1 MKTINKADIE
11 LIKSRFQIK
20 VKNLLTY
27 YGLSL
32 SCEQA
37 MFVST
42 AMEYVVKNHSSYAE
56 QYQRINEFIFAID
69 GITYQHQCHDEIA
82 TTLASC
88 DNDIPF

>member
-1 MKTINKADIE
+1 MSQITKNDIE
-11 LIKSRFQIK
+11 LIKSVFQLK
-20 VKNLLTY
+20 VKSLLSS

-32 SCEQA
+32 SCEQE

-69 GITYQHQCHDEIA
+69 GITYQHKCYDEIA
-82 TTLASC
+82 PALASY